1 MSTKQTKKIKT
12 IIIKHWK
19 ICLSIVLAG
28 ILLTLVYFM
37 PQIAPTLKGILCL
50 GFIISE
56 FAAFLLLVTSF
67 FEDQLIEWFI
77 NCTYLTLVLVIL
89 TFLISLEVIII

>member
-1 MSTKQTKKIKT
+1 MSTKQTNKIKT

-19 ICLSIVLAG
+19 ICLSIVLVG

-37 PQIAPTLKGILCL
+37 PQIAPALKGILCL

-67 FEDQLIEWFI
+67 F
-77 NCTYLTLVLVIL
+77 
-89 TFLISLEVIII
+89 

>member
-1 MSTKQTKKIKT
+1 
-12 IIIKHWK
+12 
-19 ICLSIVLAG
+19 
-28 ILLTLVYFM
+28 M
-37 PQIAPTLKGILCL
+37 PQIAPALKGILCL

-89 TFLISLEVIII
+89 AFLISLEVIII

>member
-19 ICLSIVLAG
+19 ICFSIVLAV

-37 PQIAPTLKGILCL
+37 PQIAPALIGILCL

-67 FEDQLIEWFI
+67 YDDQLIEWFI
-77 NCTYLTLVLVIL
+77 NCTYLTLVFVIL
-89 TFLISLEVIII
+89 AFLISLEVIIV

>member
-19 ICLSIVLAG
+19 IYLSFVLAG

-37 PQIAPTLKGILCL
+37 PQIVPALKGILCL

-89 TFLISLEVIII
+89 AFLISLEVIII